1 MCGPIRRSDARK
13 GHAMAEQGG
22 QPSVPSID
30 PAVRLKEA
38 RALQR
43 DVLSHAFTQ
52 ASLDRWMAA
61 AADRL
66 KLFEEMFW
74 GTIRWPR
81 TLGRSAGAA
90 LADGFTLSLQ
100 YQSLSAVAV
109 GGGAVEVE
117 TAWHDLPAPTKWD
130 ADDDADHYRVNYA
143 GFYRRTTLNVTGNKL
158 SVAIAGRWINPLG
171 FGFGRLD
178 GRPIVLPEITVV
190 YHILQPISP
199 WMVKL

>member
-1 MCGPIRRSDARK
+1 
-13 GHAMAEQGG
+13 MAEQGG

-74 GTIRWPR
+74 GRFG
-81 TLGRSAGAA
+81 GR
-90 LADGFTLSLQ
+90 
-100 YQSLSAVAV
+100 
-109 GGGAVEVE
+109 
-117 TAWHDLPAPTKWD
+117 
-130 ADDDADHYRVNYA
+130 
-143 GFYRRTTLNVTGNKL
+143 
-158 SVAIAGRWINPLG
+158 GRWAARRAPL
-171 FGFGRLD
+171 
-178 GRPIVLPEITVV
+178 
-190 YHILQPISP
+190 SP
-199 WMVKL
+199 TDSR

>member
-143 GFYRRTTLNVTGNKL
+143 GSYRLPD
-158 SVAIAGRWINPLG
+158 PLG
-171 FGFGRLD
+171 FGFGSLD

>member
-1 MCGPIRRSDARK
+1 
-13 GHAMAEQGG
+13 MAEQGG

-171 FGFGRLD
+171 LIGHGYRLPDPLGFGFGSLD